1 MLSILVALRKYL
13 RIIIFFLLI
22 CCQQKKTN
30 DLKVINGYALGT
42 SYSVTYLSKSLETY
56 ILTTHIDSIFTIIN
70 KSMSTY
76 EVDSDISKI
85 NRGDSLL
92 QVDVHF
98 QNVYNASS
106 IIWKKTDGYFDPTV
120 GALVNAYGFGPEK
133 KIKSISK
140 SERDEILKYTGWNKT
155 SLTMN
160 NTIQKKDPNIYLDF
174 NALAKG
180 YTVDQI
186 NLYFEKAGS
195 KNHLIDIGGELI
207 SRGKNLETKKL
218 WSVGIEKPSE
228 STLPRK
234 IFDIIELNN
243 QALATSGNYRKY
255 RIDKETKQKYV
266 HSINPLNG
274 RPARSNI
281 LSVSV
286 KALDCMTADAYAT
299 ALMVMPLN
307 MGKKL
312 INKTPDVDA
321 LWIISESQNF
331 VSHSSKNW

>member
-1 MLSILVALRKYL
+1 MRKVLILFFLFSACSRHEVVSIDGQALGSYYRVKYL
-13 RIIIFFLLI
+13 DIGYNKEYF
-22 CCQQKKTN
+22 QK
-30 DLKVINGYALGT
+30 G
-42 SYSVTYLSKSLETY
+42 
-56 ILTTHIDSIFTIIN
+56 IDSILNIMN
-70 KSMSTY
+70 NSMSTY
-76 EVDSDISKI
+76 LPSSDLSKI
-85 NRGDSLL
+85 NRGDSTIV
-92 QVDVHF
+92 VDEHF
-98 QNVYNASS
+98 EKVFNKANLMWYKSQ
-106 IIWKKTDGYFDPTV
+106 GYFDPTV
-120 GALVNAYGFGPEK
+120 GAWVNAYGFGPNK
-133 KIKSISK
+133 KIKKIGLK
-140 SERDEILKYTGWNKT
+140 ERDSLMKITGWPRIR
-155 SLTMN
+155 LTKD
-160 NTIQKKDPNIYLDF
+160 KKIIKDDKSIFIDF

-180 YTVDQI
+180 YAVDQI

-331 VSHSSKNW
+331 VSHPSKNW

>member
-1 MLSILVALRKYL
+1 MRKVLILFFLFSACSRHEVVSIDGQALGSYYRVKYL
-13 RIIIFFLLI
+13 DIGYTKEYF
-22 CCQQKKTN
+22 QK
-30 DLKVINGYALGT
+30 G
-42 SYSVTYLSKSLETY
+42 
-56 ILTTHIDSIFTIIN
+56 IDSILNIMN
-70 KSMSTY
+70 NSMSTY
-76 EVDSDISKI
+76 LPSSDLSKI
-85 NRGDSLL
+85 NRGDSTIV
-92 QVDVHF
+92 VDEHF
-98 QNVYNASS
+98 EKVFNKANLMWYKSQ
-106 IIWKKTDGYFDPTV
+106 GYFDPTV
-120 GALVNAYGFGPEK
+120 GAWVNAYGFGPNK
-133 KIKSISK
+133 KIKKIGLK
-140 SERDEILKYTGWNKT
+140 ERDSLMKITGWPRIR
-155 SLTMN
+155 LTKD
-160 NTIQKKDPNIYLDF
+160 KKIIKDDKSIFIDF

-180 YTVDQI
+180 YAVDQI

-207 SRGKNLETKKL
+207 SRGKNLETKNL

-331 VSHSSKNW
+331 VSHPSKNW

>member
-1 MLSILVALRKYL
+1 MRKVLILFFLFSACSRHEVVSIDGQALGSYYRVKYL
-13 RIIIFFLLI
+13 DIGYTKEYF
-22 CCQQKKTN
+22 QK
-30 DLKVINGYALGT
+30 G
-42 SYSVTYLSKSLETY
+42 
-56 ILTTHIDSIFTIIN
+56 IDSILNIMN
-70 KSMSTY
+70 NSMSTY
-76 EVDSDISKI
+76 LPSSDLSKI
-85 NRGDSLL
+85 NRGDSTIV
-92 QVDVHF
+92 VDEHF
-98 QNVYNASS
+98 EKVFNKANL
-106 IIWKKTDGYFDPTV
+106 IWYKSQGYFDPTV
-120 GALVNAYGFGPEK
+120 GAWVNAYGFGPNK
-133 KIKSISK
+133 KIKKIGLK
-140 SERDEILKYTGWNKT
+140 ERDSLMKITGWPRIR
-155 SLTMN
+155 LTKD
-160 NTIQKKDPNIYLDF
+160 KKIIKDDKSIFIDF

-180 YTVDQI
+180 YAGDQI

>member
-1 MLSILVALRKYL
+1 MRKVLILFFLFSACSRHEVVSIDGQALGSYYRVKYL
-13 RIIIFFLLI
+13 DIGYTKEYF
-22 CCQQKKTN
+22 QK
-30 DLKVINGYALGT
+30 G
-42 SYSVTYLSKSLETY
+42 
-56 ILTTHIDSIFTIIN
+56 IDSILNIMN
-70 KSMSTY
+70 NSMSTY
-76 EVDSDISKI
+76 LPSSDLSKI
-85 NRGDSLL
+85 NRGDSTIV
-92 QVDVHF
+92 VDEHF
-98 QNVYNASS
+98 EKVFNKANLMWYKSQ
-106 IIWKKTDGYFDPTV
+106 GYFDPTV
-120 GALVNAYGFGPEK
+120 GAWVNAYGFGPNK
-133 KIKSISK
+133 KIKKIGLK
-140 SERDEILKYTGWNKT
+140 ERDSLMKITGWPRIR
-155 SLTMN
+155 LTKD
-160 NTIQKKDPNIYLDF
+160 KKIIKDDKSIFIDF

-180 YTVDQI
+180 YAVDQI

-331 VSHSSKNW
+331 ISHSSKNW

>member
-1 MLSILVALRKYL
+1 MRKVLILFFLFSACSRHEVVSIDGQALGSYYRVKYL
-13 RIIIFFLLI
+13 DIGYTKENL
-22 CCQQKKTN
+22 QK
-30 DLKVINGYALGT
+30 G
-42 SYSVTYLSKSLETY
+42 
-56 ILTTHIDSIFTIIN
+56 IDSILNIMN
-70 KSMSTY
+70 NSMSTY
-76 EVDSDISKI
+76 LPSSDLSKI
-85 NRGDSLL
+85 NRGDSTIV
-92 QVDVHF
+92 VDEHF
-98 QNVYNASS
+98 EKVFNKANLMWYKSQ
-106 IIWKKTDGYFDPTV
+106 GYFDPTV
-120 GALVNAYGFGPEK
+120 GAWVNAYGFGPNK
-133 KIKSISK
+133 KIKKIGLK
-140 SERDEILKYTGWNKT
+140 ERDSLMKITGWPRIR
-155 SLTMN
+155 LTKD
-160 NTIQKKDPNIYLDF
+160 KKIIKDDKSIFIDF

-180 YTVDQI
+180 YAVDQI

-207 SRGKNLETKKL
+207 SRGKNLETKNL

>member
-1 MLSILVALRKYL
+1 MRKVLILFFLFSACSRHEVVSIDGQALGSYYRVKYL
-13 RIIIFFLLI
+13 DIGYTKEYF
-22 CCQQKKTN
+22 QK
-30 DLKVINGYALGT
+30 G
-42 SYSVTYLSKSLETY
+42 
-56 ILTTHIDSIFTIIN
+56 IDSILNIMN
-70 KSMSTY
+70 NSMSTY
-76 EVDSDISKI
+76 LPSSDLSKI
-85 NRGDSLL
+85 NRGDSTIV
-92 QVDVHF
+92 VDEHF
-98 QNVYNASS
+98 EKVFNKANL
-106 IIWKKTDGYFDPTV
+106 IWYKSQGYFDPTV
-120 GALVNAYGFGPEK
+120 GAWVNAYGFGPNK
-133 KIKSISK
+133 KIKKIGLK
-140 SERDEILKYTGWNKT
+140 ERDSLMKITGWPRIR
-155 SLTMN
+155 LTKD
-160 NTIQKKDPNIYLDF
+160 KKIIKDDKSIFIDF

-180 YTVDQI
+180 YAVDQI

-312 INKTPDVDA
+312 IDDTPNVEA
-321 LWIISESQNF
+321 LWIISKNQNF
-331 VSHSSKNW
+331 VTYSSKNW

>member
-1 MLSILVALRKYL
+1 MRKVLILFFLFSACSRHEVVSIDGQALGSYYRVKYL
-13 RIIIFFLLI
+13 DIGYTKEYF
-22 CCQQKKTN
+22 QK
-30 DLKVINGYALGT
+30 G
-42 SYSVTYLSKSLETY
+42 
-56 ILTTHIDSIFTIIN
+56 IDSILNIMN
-70 KSMSTY
+70 NSMSTY
-76 EVDSDISKI
+76 LPSSDLSKI
-85 NRGDSLL
+85 NRGDSTIV
-92 QVDVHF
+92 VDEHF
-98 QNVYNASS
+98 EKVFNKANLMWYKSQ
-106 IIWKKTDGYFDPTV
+106 GYFDPTV
-120 GALVNAYGFGPEK
+120 GAWVNAYGFGPNK
-133 KIKSISK
+133 KIKKIGLK
-140 SERDEILKYTGWNKT
+140 ERDSLMKITGWPRIR
-155 SLTMN
+155 LTKD
-160 NTIQKKDPNIYLDF
+160 KKIIKDDKSIFIDF

-180 YTVDQI
+180 YAVDQI

>member
-1 MLSILVALRKYL
+1 MRKVLILFFLFSACSRHEVVSIDGQALGSYYRVKYL
-13 RIIIFFLLI
+13 DIGYTKENL
-22 CCQQKKTN
+22 QK
-30 DLKVINGYALGT
+30 G
-42 SYSVTYLSKSLETY
+42 
-56 ILTTHIDSIFTIIN
+56 IDSILNIMN
-70 KSMSTY
+70 NSMSTY
-76 EVDSDISKI
+76 LPSSDLSKI
-85 NRGDSLL
+85 NRGDSTIV
-92 QVDVHF
+92 VDEHF
-98 QNVYNASS
+98 EKVFNKANLMWYKSQ
-106 IIWKKTDGYFDPTV
+106 GYFDPTV
-120 GALVNAYGFGPEK
+120 GAWVNAYGFGPNK
-133 KIKSISK
+133 KIKKIGLK
-140 SERDEILKYTGWNKT
+140 ERDSLMKITGWPRIR
-155 SLTMN
+155 LTKD
-160 NTIQKKDPNIYLDF
+160 KKIIKDDKSIFIDF

-180 YTVDQI
+180 YAVDQI

-207 SRGKNLETKKL
+207 SRGKNLETKNL

-321 LWIISESQNF
+321 LWIISESQKF

>member
-1 MLSILVALRKYL
+1 MRKVLILFFLFSACSRHEVVSIDGQALGSYYRVKYL
-13 RIIIFFLLI
+13 DIGYTKEYF
-22 CCQQKKTN
+22 QK
-30 DLKVINGYALGT
+30 A
-42 SYSVTYLSKSLETY
+42 
-56 ILTTHIDSIFTIIN
+56 IDSILNIMN
-70 KSMSTY
+70 NSMSTY
-76 EVDSDISKI
+76 LPSSDLSKI
-85 NRGDSLL
+85 NRGDSTIV
-92 QVDVHF
+92 VDEHF
-98 QNVYNASS
+98 EKVFNKANLMWYKSQ
-106 IIWKKTDGYFDPTV
+106 GYFDPTV
-120 GALVNAYGFGPEK
+120 GAWVNAYGFGPNK
-133 KIKSISK
+133 KIKKIGLK
-140 SERDEILKYTGWNKT
+140 ERDSLMKITGWPRIR
-155 SLTMN
+155 LTKD
-160 NTIQKKDPNIYLDF
+160 KKIIKDDKSIFIDF

-180 YTVDQI
+180 YAVDQI

>member
-1 MLSILVALRKYL
+1 MRKVLILFFLFSACSRHEVVSIDGQALGSYYRVKYL
-13 RIIIFFLLI
+13 DIGYTKEYF
-22 CCQQKKTN
+22 QK
-30 DLKVINGYALGT
+30 G
-42 SYSVTYLSKSLETY
+42 
-56 ILTTHIDSIFTIIN
+56 IDSILNIMN
-70 KSMSTY
+70 NSMSTY
-76 EVDSDISKI
+76 LPSSDLSKI
-85 NRGDSLL
+85 NRGDSTIV
-92 QVDVHF
+92 VDEHF
-98 QNVYNASS
+98 ENVFNKANLMWYKSQ
-106 IIWKKTDGYFDPTV
+106 GYFDPTV
-120 GALVNAYGFGPEK
+120 GAWVNAYGFGPNK
-133 KIKSISK
+133 KIKKIGLK
-140 SERDEILKYTGWNKT
+140 ERDSLMKITGWPRIR
-155 SLTMN
+155 LTKD
-160 NTIQKKDPNIYLDF
+160 KKIIKDDKSIFIDF

-180 YTVDQI
+180 YAVDQI

>member
-1 MLSILVALRKYL
+1 MRKVLILFFLFSACSRHEVVSIDGQALGSYYRVKYL
-13 RIIIFFLLI
+13 DIGYTKEYF
-22 CCQQKKTN
+22 QK
-30 DLKVINGYALGT
+30 G
-42 SYSVTYLSKSLETY
+42 
-56 ILTTHIDSIFTIIN
+56 IDSILNIMN
-70 KSMSTY
+70 NSMSTY
-76 EVDSDISKI
+76 LPSSDLSKI
-85 NRGDSLL
+85 NRGDSTIV
-92 QVDVHF
+92 VDEHF
-98 QNVYNASS
+98 EKVFNKANLMWYKSQ
-106 IIWKKTDGYFDPTV
+106 GYFDPTV
-120 GALVNAYGFGPEK
+120 GAWVNAYGFGPNK
-133 KIKSISK
+133 KIKKIGLK
-140 SERDEILKYTGWNKT
+140 ERDSLMKITGWPRIR
-155 SLTMN
+155 LTKD
-160 NTIQKKDPNIYLDF
+160 KKIIKDDKSIFIDF

-180 YTVDQI
+180 YAVDQI

-321 LWIISESQNF
+321 FWIISKSEKF
-331 VSHSSKNW
+331 VTHSSKNW

>member
-1 MLSILVALRKYL
+1 MRKVLILFFLFSACSRHEVVSIDGQALGSYYRVKYL
-13 RIIIFFLLI
+13 DIGYTKEYF
-22 CCQQKKTN
+22 QK
-30 DLKVINGYALGT
+30 G
-42 SYSVTYLSKSLETY
+42 
-56 ILTTHIDSIFTIIN
+56 IDSILNIMN
-70 KSMSTY
+70 NSMSTY
-76 EVDSDISKI
+76 LPSSDLSKI
-85 NRGDSLL
+85 NRGDSTIV
-92 QVDVHF
+92 VDEHF
-98 QNVYNASS
+98 EKVFNKANLMWYKSQ
-106 IIWKKTDGYFDPTV
+106 GYFDPTV
-120 GALVNAYGFGPEK
+120 GAWVNAYGFGPNK
-133 KIKSISK
+133 KIKKIGLK
-140 SERDEILKYTGWNKT
+140 ERDSLMKITGWPRIR
-155 SLTMN
+155 LTKD
-160 NTIQKKDPNIYLDF
+160 KKIIKDDKSIFIDF

-180 YTVDQI
+180 YAVDQI

-331 VSHSSKNW
+331 VSHPSKNW